1 MHEQMTRIQTRI
13 EEMEKTKAAASSDI
27 QAAQTQTPVGQL
39 VASPAKPAAPKSP
52 TTFTS
57 GDWTF
62 KRGGVV
68 KLHLFPDF
76 NAIGSTDTVHVRTIP
91 LHGRHR
97 TGTRMHA
104 RETRLSLCNV

>member
-62 KRGGVV
+62 KLRGIA
-68 KLHLFPDF
+68 KLDLIHYLH
-76 NAIGSTDTVHVRTIP
+76 AHGSNDTVDVCTIP
-91 LHGRHR
+91 VDGKQITDRRQQLH
-97 TGTRMHA
+97 
-104 RETRLSLCNV
+104 EISLS